1 MLPQKHFINKSG
13 TDMKYTNP
21 DHLIQLIQSLTK
33 AEKRYFRLYANLQ
46 SGEKNYLFLFDLINK
61 GIPSDEVYRLYCQ
74 EENKNNFD
82 MAAIRPDRKSVV

>member
-61 GIPSDEVYRLYCQ
+61 GIPSTKFTGSIAR
-74 EENKNNFD
+74 
-82 MAAIRPDRKSVV
+82 RKTRTISIWQPSIFTG

>member
-61 GIPSDEVYRLYCQ
+61 GIPYVYMGLRRQNTVFRRRRLSLY
-74 EENKNNFD
+74 
-82 MAAIRPDRKSVV
+82 

>member
-33 AEKRYFRLYANLQ
+33 AEKRY
-46 SGEKNYLFLFDLINK
+46 
-61 GIPSDEVYRLYCQ
+61 IPFICQ
-74 EENKNNFD
+74 FAKW
-82 MAAIRPDRKSVV
+82 

>member
-33 AEKRYFRLYANLQ
+33 AEKRYFRLYANLKRTIF
-46 SGEKNYLFLFDLINK
+46 SC
-61 GIPSDEVYRLYCQ
+61 ST
-74 EENKNNFD
+74 
-82 MAAIRPDRKSVV
+82 